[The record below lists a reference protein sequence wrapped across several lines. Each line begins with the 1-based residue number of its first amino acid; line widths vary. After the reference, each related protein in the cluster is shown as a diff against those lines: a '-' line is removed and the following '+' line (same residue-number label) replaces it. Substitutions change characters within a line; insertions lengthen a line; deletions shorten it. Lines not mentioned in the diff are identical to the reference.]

1 MSYRVYPYLTEDE
14 MAVHQKEIRH
24 NLEQASIEYKEMYS
38 GSKCEIHLVLGKTNK
53 ILKFANYIVLLEV
66 KE

>member
-1 MSYRVYPYLTEDE
+1 MSFRVYPYLTEDE

-38 GSKCEIHLVLGKTNK
+38 GPKCEIHLVLGKTNK